1 MLKILRSVRE
11 QRPGW
16 HAGGASFYRGPDRFP
31 AESRPGEFRAQAA
44 AGVQRRSVVLAAPY
58 LAVRAEGAVA
68 EQPGSVDEREEAAG
82 RIGEE
87 GRIG

>member
-1 MLKILRSVRE
+1 MVTRNV
-11 QRPGW
+11 
-16 HAGGASFYRGPDRFP
+16 AGGELAPPEVQPGPDRFP

-44 AGVQRRSVVLAAPY
+44 AGVQRRSVVLAARY

>member
-1 MLKILRSVRE
+1 MVTRNVAGANRR
-11 QRPGW
+11 RPK
-16 HAGGASFYRGPDRFP
+16 SSPVPDRFP

-44 AGVQRRSVVLAAPY
+44 AGVQRRSVVLAARY

-82 RIGEE
+82 WIGEE